1 MKKRIVVG
9 ASGASG
15 IPLLEAT
22 LKLIQESNQYE
33 SFLILSDSAKVTIK
47 KESDCSTE
55 ELKALAD
62 QVLDINNMSA
72 PPASGTFQCEG
83 MIIVPCSMKTLAGI
97 VSGYSDNL
105 LLRVADVTIKEKR
118 KLVLST
124 RESPLSTIHLRN
136 MYELSNMRDVYIV
149 PPMLTYYHLPK
160 TVEDMT
166 YHMAAKLVEPFGIEA
181 KEYRRWNG

>member
-1 MKKRIVVG
+1 MKKRIIVG
-9 ASGASG
+9 VSGASG

-33 SFLILSDSAKVTIK
+33 SYLIFSDSAKVTIE
-47 KESDCSTE
+47 KESNSSIE
-55 ELKALAD
+55 EIKALAD
-62 QVLDINNMSA
+62 HVFDIKNIAA

-105 LLRVADVTIKEKR
+105 LLRVADVTLKEKR
-118 KLVLST
+118 KLVLAT

-136 MYELSNMRDVYIV
+136 MYELSKMWDVYII

-160 TVEDMT
+160 TIEDMT
-166 YHMAAKLVEPFGIEA
+166 YHMAAKLVGPFGIEA

>member
-15 IPLLEAT
+15 IPLLVAT
-22 LKLIQESNQYE
+22 LKLIQESSQYE
-33 SFLILSDSAKVTIK
+33 SYLILSDSAKMTIE
-47 KESDCSTE
+47 KESDSSIE
-55 ELKALAD
+55 EIKALAD
-62 QVLDINNMSA
+62 YVLDIKNIA
-72 PPASGTFQCEG
+72 AAPASGTFQCEG

-97 VSGYSDNL
+97 VNGYSDNL
-105 LLRVADVTIKEKR
+105 LLRVADVTLKEKR
-118 KLVLST
+118 KLVLAT

-136 MYELSNMRDVYIV
+136 MYELSKMRDVYII

-166 YHMAAKLVEPFGIEA
+166 YHMAAKLVGPFGIEA